1 MAAQQVLE
9 VAVVAKLPEGVR
21 IINHRGRKE
30 YRTIKH
36 RAHKKNV
43 AG

>member
-1 MAAQQVLE
+1 MAAQRVQE

-21 IINHRGRKE
+21 RFNHRGRKE
-30 YRTIKH
+30 YKTIKH